1 MTEPRDPGV
10 IDPLQRRIYPAAELV
25 RQHPPV
31 LRHQNK
37 QVLFAI
43 ACPAGTVH
51 SGRLEYTRWPEIPP
65 PISLELDRARID
77 RLVEVRDGYYDYGPI
92 LGPEVGVEW
101 HVNFADPN
109 LFMRTALC
117 SLPRTRYR

>member
-31 LRHQNK
+31 LRHPNK
-37 QVLFAI
+37 QVLYAI
-43 ACPAGTVH
+43 ACPAGTVR

-65 PISLELDRARID
+65 PMSLELDPAHIN
-77 RLVEVRDGYYDYGPI
+77 RLVEVRDGYYDYRPI
-92 LGPEVGVEW
+92 FDKGVGV
-101 HVNFADPN
+101 
-109 LFMRTALC
+109 
-117 SLPRTRYR
+117 